1 MLNPSAQTRPTAISA
16 ALRPYLILAV
26 VCILFSFW
34 HDFRANFWT
43 RENLPNMLQQSA
55 RNIVLAVGMS
65 FVILTAGIDLSV
77 GAVLAL
83 SGVSLAMGLSDG
95 FPQWLAFV
103 AVLPLAAS
111 VGWLVHKRVGKTFAA
126 LCVFGIVEVLGSF
139 ALAKGIAGGVKVE
152 GAIVLGLLVG
162 AGCGIINGLTVSVG
176 KVPSFIATLGMLSA
190 ARGLTLYATDGSS
203 VTASVPRFMALG
215 QGFPLVIIVLIVVLV
230 GSVLL
235 TRTCF
240 GRTILAIGGNEQATH
255 LSGVNVAEYKTLAYA
270 VSGICAAIGAVL
282 VTAKF
287 GTADTNAG
295 SGAELD
301 AIAAVVIGGTRL
313 SGGQGSI
320 IGALVG
326 ALTITV
332 IQTGL
337 VLIGV
342 RDMMQQVILGAVIV
356 LAVFV
361 DKRK

>member
-1 MLNPSAQTRPTAISA
+1 M
-16 ALRPYLILAV
+16 
-26 VCILFSFW
+26 
-34 HDFRANFWT
+34 
-43 RENLPNMLQQSA
+43 
-55 RNIVLAVGMS
+55 
-65 FVILTAGIDLSV
+65 
-77 GAVLAL
+77 
-83 SGVSLAMGLSDG
+83 
-95 FPQWLAFV
+95 
-103 AVLPLAAS
+103 
-111 VGWLVHKRVGKTFAA
+111 
-126 LCVFGIVEVLGSF
+126 
-139 ALAKGIAGGVKVE
+139 
-152 GAIVLGLLVG
+152 
-162 AGCGIINGLTVSVG
+162 NGLTVSLG
-176 KVPSFIATLGMLSA
+176 KVPPFIATLGMLSA

-203 VTASVPRFMALG
+203 VSAATPRFMALG
-215 QGFPLVIIVLIVVLV
+215 QGLPLVVIVLIVVLV

-235 TRTCF
+235 TRTRF
-240 GRTILAIGGNEQATH
+240 GRTILAVGGNEQATH
-255 LSGVNVAEYKTLAYA
+255 LSGVNVAEYKTLAYM